1 MAYEYLWVEKYAPKT
16 VDECILP
23 EYIKK
28 QFIDIRDSGKVPNMI
43 LAGPRGGGKT
53 SLTLALAKE
62 LDRDIMIING
72 SDERTIDVIR
82 NKVKNYA
89 STISLNPGKKILLI
103 DEGDNMTHD
112 AQLALRGCIEEFQK
126 NCSFVFTCNNLN
138 GINEAIQSRCPPI
151 IFKIPAK
158 EKATLMGQFY
168 QRIINILKEENVN
181 CEDTKIL
188 VHFIAK
194 HFPDFRRTIHLLET
208 HSKSGTIGTNI
219 LAQVGDINVSLLYK
233 MLKEKRFNDVRK
245 WVVDN
250 LENDSNIIL
259 RRIYDGLD
267 DVMEKHSIPAAIL
280 IIHDHMSSNVMDN
293 EINLLACFTKIMV
306 DCEWL

>member
-1 MAYEYLWVEKYAPKT
+1 MGYEYLWVEKYAPRT
-16 VDECILP
+16 IDECILP
-23 EYIKK
+23 EYIKT
-28 QFIDIRDSGKVPNMI
+28 QFIDIRDSKKVPNMI
-43 LAGPRGGGKT
+43 LSGPRGGGKT
-53 SLTLALAKE
+53 STVLALSKE

-103 DEGDNMTHD
+103 DEGDNMTND

-126 NCSFVFTCNNLN
+126 NCTFIFTCNNLN

-151 IFKIPAK
+151 VFKIPQK
-158 EKATLMGQFY
+158 EKALLMGQFY
-168 QRIINILKEENVN
+168 ERILGILQQENIV
-181 CEDTKIL
+181 CEDNKIL
-188 VHFIAK
+188 VRFIAK
-194 HFPDFRRTIHLLET
+194 YFPDFRKTIHLLET
-208 HSKSGTIGTNI
+208 HSKSGKISTNI
-219 LAQVGDINVSLLYK
+219 LAQVADINITLLYK
-233 MLKEKRFNDVRK
+233 LLKEKRFNDVRK

-250 LENDSNIIL
+250 LENDPNIIL
-259 RRIYDGLD
+259 RRFYDGLES
-267 DVMEKHSIPAAIL
+267 VMEKPSIPAAIL
-280 IIHDHMSSNVMDN
+280 IIYDHMSSQVMDN

>member
-1 MAYEYLWVEKYAPKT
+1 MAYEFLWVEKYSPKT

-23 EYIKK
+23 DYIKK

-43 LAGPRGGGKT
+43 LAGPRGIGKT
-53 SLTLALAKE
+53 SGLIALAKE

-151 IFKIPAK
+151 TFKIPSK
-158 EKATLMGQFY
+158 EKAALMGQFY
-168 QRIINILKEENVN
+168 QRILDILKEENVTCDDN
-181 CEDTKIL
+181 KIL
-188 VHFIAK
+188 IHFIAK

-208 HSKSGTIGTNI
+208 HSKSGVIGTNI
-219 LAQVGDINVSLLYK
+219 LAQVSDVNVTLLYK
-233 MLKEKRFNDVRK
+233 LLKEKRFNDVRK

-250 LENDSNIIL
+250 FENDPNIIL
-259 RRIYDGLD
+259 RRVYDKLD

-280 IIHDHMSSNVMDN
+280 IIHDHMNSSVMDN
-293 EINLLACFTKIMV
+293 EINLLACFTKMMV